1 MGAGWA
7 GLVDT
12 DKLFNFGSFLSSC
25 GVIQRKYGLIRIL

>member
-1 MGAGWA
+1 MGAGWAGLGWA

-25 GVIQRKYGLIRIL
+25 GVI